1 MDSQRTHFLRGKEVK
16 NGTLQKF
23 YTNICANWLNDQKYK
38 GYYRIEQKD
47 RNKMV

>member
-1 MDSQRTHFLRGKEVK
+1 MDSQRTHFLVSKEVK

-23 YTNICANWLNDQKYK
+23 YTDFCANWLNDKKYK
-38 GYYRIEQKD
+38 GYHLIKQKD